1 MPGSARVLGHVPPG
15 RWAVA
20 RDAGLVLPLVLLST
34 ASAAW
39 PGTGEPVTPSARWW
53 WGATL
58 LLVAAALIRRFHP
71 LAAVLLAAVGG
82 VAHQLDPYVPLQP
95 IDLVVPWALYGLV
108 ASRRGR
114 RAGRAAFGALLVVA
128 YAAGLWAVWR
138 PPVRGGWPAF
148 PGTVTK
154 ADLVR
159 GAAAGPGFPDVL
171 GVAAA
176 NAIGTVMVLALAYA
190 WGIGVRDR
198 QERLEALSRHAED
211 LRREQRQRVALAT
224 AAERARIAREM
235 HDVLAHSLAVIVAQ
249 AQAAVAVQQRHPEL
263 SAGAMRE
270 VVTVGRASLAELRQ
284 LLGVLRGDAGEGR
297 DHAPRPGIGELPAL
311 VDRVRTA
318 GIPVRF
324 DVAGTPRVLPALQD
338 MSVYRIVQEALTNT
352 VKHAGP
358 GAGAVVRVRFGD
370 DGVEVEVTDDGA
382 GPADGTDDGESN
394 GDGEGNG
401 LRGIAERVHLLGG
414 HLETGPAGGRGF
426 RVLARLPVG
435 GHATG
440 PVGTAETSVETG
452 ETAGDRA

>member
-1 MPGSARVLGHVPPG
+1 MPCSARVLGHVPPG

-20 RDAGLVLPLVLLST
+20 RDVGLVLPLVLLST

-39 PGTGEPVTPSARWW
+39 PGTGEPVTPSVWW

-58 LLVAAALIRRFHP
+58 LLVAAALVRRSRP
-71 LAAVLLAAVGG
+71 LVAVVLAAVGG
-82 VAHQLDPYVPLQP
+82 VAHQLNPYVPLQP

-114 RAGRAAFGALLVVA
+114 RGGRSAFGVLLVVT
-128 YAAGLWAVWR
+128 YAASLWAVWR
-138 PPVRGGWPAF
+138 PPVRGGWLAF
-148 PGTVTK
+148 PGMVTK

-176 NAIGTVMVLALAYA
+176 NAIGGAMVLALAYA
-190 WGIGVRDR
+190 WGIGVRNR
-198 QERLEALSRHAED
+198 QERLEALSRHTED

-284 LLGVLRGDAGEGR
+284 LLGVLRGDAGEER
-297 DHAPRPGIGELPAL
+297 DHAPRPGLGELPAL
-311 VDRVRTA
+311 VDRVRMA

-382 GPADGTDDGESN
+382 GPADGTDDGE
-394 GDGEGNG
+394 GNG

-426 RVLARLPVG
+426 RVRARLPVG
-435 GHATG
+435 GHAAD
-440 PVGTAETSVETG
+440 PVETG
-452 ETAGDRA
+452 ETVETAGDRA